1 MLQNKIYNNYLL
13 EILKTFLTIVFG
25 LSIIAFTVRAV
36 NFLELIVDSGYSLS
50 IYFQYSILNIFG
62 LAPKFFPLAFLVS
75 IAIFIIKHNNNSE
88 FIILW
93 TAGVK
98 KIKITNLLLYSSL
111 IVTFF
116 YFIFSIYLTPLAL
129 NKSRYLLS
137 QSQYNSFLPTVR
149 PQQFSDSF
157 KGLTFFVEKKIN
169 NEIKNIFL
177 HDTSNNLKNFSS
189 SVKNVGDTS
198 IIAEKGFV
206 NNKSL
211 FLINGQIISH
221 KKNSEENELITFSE
235 LNIDLN
241 RLNTTVIKD
250 YKLQE
255 TSTFKLLNCFINKNI
270 DLKICDNETKKEII
284 PILIRRIILPLYI
297 PVISLICSFLLF
309 KKKNFFSNQFFIFI
323 YSFILLI
330 LLELIIKYTGTN
342 ALLRSF
348 FLMMPVMLFISLY
361 PIINHKSSK

>member
-157 KGLTFFVEKKIN
+157 KGLTFFVEKK
-169 NEIKNIFL
+169 
-177 HDTSNNLKNFSS
+177 
-189 SVKNVGDTS
+189 
-198 IIAEKGFV
+198 
-206 NNKSL
+206 NK
-211 FLINGQIISH
+211 
-221 KKNSEENELITFSE
+221 
-235 LNIDLN
+235 
-241 RLNTTVIKD
+241 
-250 YKLQE
+250 
-255 TSTFKLLNCFINKNI
+255 
-270 DLKICDNETKKEII
+270 
-284 PILIRRIILPLYI
+284 
-297 PVISLICSFLLF
+297 
-309 KKKNFFSNQFFIFI
+309 
-323 YSFILLI
+323 
-330 LLELIIKYTGTN
+330 
-342 ALLRSF
+342 
-348 FLMMPVMLFISLY
+348 
-361 PIINHKSSK
+361 